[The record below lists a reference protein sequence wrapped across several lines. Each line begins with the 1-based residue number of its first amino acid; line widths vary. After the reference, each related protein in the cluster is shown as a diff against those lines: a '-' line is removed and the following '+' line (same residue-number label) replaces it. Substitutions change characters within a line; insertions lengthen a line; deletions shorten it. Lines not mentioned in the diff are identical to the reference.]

1 LIISLIQ
8 PQNRQGK
15 KENFAT
21 NSKRTDSDRPDLGG
35 DVELVEEAN
44 LLGKLLAD
52 VCGQVQAYLF

>member
-8 PQNRQGK
+8 P
-15 KENFAT
+15 
-21 NSKRTDSDRPDLGG
+21 RPDLGG

-52 VCGQVQAYLF
+52 VCDQVQAYLF